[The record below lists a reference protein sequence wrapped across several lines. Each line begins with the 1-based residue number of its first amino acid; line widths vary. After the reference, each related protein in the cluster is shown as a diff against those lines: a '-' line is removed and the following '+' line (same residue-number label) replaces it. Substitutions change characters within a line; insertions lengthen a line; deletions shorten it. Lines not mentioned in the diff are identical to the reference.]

1 MMLLLADFFGV
12 CDVSWVPHQS
22 IDGFQTSG
30 GRIFMQATLLDLC
43 HARSHEWVVVSDCF
57 GERDPHPALTRPSRV
72 GIATG
77 RSVER
82 IEVRVRTAA
91 RHLPPVF

>member
-1 MMLLLADFFGV
+1 MLRFMLLLLSDFLSV
-12 CDVSWVPHQS
+12 CDVSRVSHQS

-30 GRIFMQATLLDLC
+30 GRIFMQATLLDL
-43 HARSHEWVVVSDCF
+43 
-57 GERDPHPALTRPSRV
+57 HPALTRPPRV

-82 IEVRVRTAA
+82 IEVRVRAAA
-91 RHLPPVF
+91 RHLPPAF

>member
-1 MMLLLADFFGV
+1 MLRFMLLLLSDFLSV
-12 CDVSWVPHQS
+12 RDVSRVSHQS

-57 GERDPHPALTRPSRV
+57 GVNATLTRR
-72 GIATG
+72 
-77 RSVER
+77 
-82 IEVRVRTAA
+82 
-91 RHLPPVF
+91 